1 VIDTAGHATAAAHEL
16 PAPVTVDTGGPLHG
30 IVVIDFTQVFMGPSC
45 TQMLGD
51 YGADVIKIERPDLGD
66 LSRTSIADPA
76 GLDNPIFL
84 SINRNKRSVLADL
97 RDPAVHARVME
108 LVATSDVVVSN
119 FRPGVMERLG
129 FGYEDVRKVN
139 PRVIWAA
146 GSGFGSRGPLAEQG
160 GQDVIA
166 QAYSGVLGRSA
177 GPDGSLNI
185 YTTSLCDYTT
195 GMHLVQGVL
204 MALYYRE
211 RTGRGQRVEVNML
224 DSMLHMQ
231 MQEAAMEL
239 NRGYEINWATMPLTG
254 VFHTAD
260 SPICVVGAFKQ
271 DALSRICRALGLPTD
286 LAQDDRFDT
295 RAKMDARREELHA
308 IFAGVITTDTA
319 ANWLARFEREGV
331 LCAPIRTLPEA
342 LGDEQA
348 RVNGSVVEV
357 RHPTLGP
364 IRTVKAPIDMSAT
377 PASYRLPPPAIGEH
391 TGQIIGAASQP
402 AANETT

>member
-1 VIDTAGHATAAAHEL
+1 MTS
-16 PAPVTVDTGGPLHG
+16 GPLHG
-30 IVVIDFTQVFMGPSC
+30 VVVIDFTQVFMGPSC

-51 YGADVIKIERPDLGD
+51 YGAEIIKIERPDEGD

-76 GLDNPIFL
+76 GGDNPIFL
-84 SINRNKRSVLADL
+84 SINRNKKSVLADL
-97 RDPAVHARVME
+97 RDPAAHARVLE
-108 LVATSDVVVSN
+108 LIAQADVVVSN

-129 FGYEDVRKVN
+129 FSYDDVRAAN
-139 PRVIWAA
+139 PRIIWAA
-146 GSGFGSRGPLAEQG
+146 GSGFGSRGPLASQG

-177 GPDGSLNI
+177 APDGSLNI

-204 MALYYRE
+204 MALYHRE
-211 RTGRGQRVEVNML
+211 RTGQGQRIEVNML

-254 VFHTAD
+254 VFRTAD
-260 SPICVVGAFKQ
+260 APICVVGAFKA
-271 DALSRICRALGLPTD
+271 DALSRICRALGLARD
-286 LAQDDRFDT
+286 LADDERFDT
-295 RAKMDARREELHA
+295 RAKMDERREELHE
-308 IFAGVITTDTA
+308 IFAGVIATDRA
-319 ANWLARFEREGV
+319 AHWLERFAREGV

-348 RVNGSVVEV
+348 TVNAAVVSM
-357 RHPTLGP
+357 HHATLGE
-364 IRTVKAPIDMSAT
+364 IRTVKAPIEMSAT
-377 PASYRLPPPAIGEH
+377 PATYRLAPPRLGEH
-391 TGQIIGAASQP
+391 TEEILGAALRPVTS
-402 AANETT
+402 ETG

>member
-1 VIDTAGHATAAAHEL
+1 MPMPDVSASTA
-16 PAPVTVDTGGPLHG
+16 VRGPLHG
-30 IVVIDFTQVFMGPSC
+30 VVVIDFTQVFMGPSC
-45 TQMLGD
+45 TQLLGD
-51 YGADVIKIERPDLGD
+51 YGAEIIKIERPDDGD

-97 RDPAVHARVME
+97 RDPAAHARVME
-108 LVATSDVVVSN
+108 LIAGADVVVSN

-129 FGYEDVRKVN
+129 FGYEEVTAVN
-139 PRVIWAA
+139 PRIIWAA
-146 GSGFGSRGPLAEQG
+146 GSGFGSRGPLAAQG

-177 GPDGSLNI
+177 APDGSLNI

-204 MALYYRE
+204 MALFHRE
-211 RTGRGQRVEVNML
+211 RSGQGQRIEVNML

-260 SPICVVGAFKQ
+260 APICVVGAFKQ
-271 DALSRICRALGLPTD
+271 DALSRICRALGLPQD
-286 LAQDDRFDT
+286 LSADERFDT
-295 RAKMDARREELHA
+295 RAKMDERREELHT
-308 IFAGVITTDTA
+308 IFAGVIATDTA
-319 ANWLARFEREGV
+319 ANWLARFDREGV

-342 LGDEQA
+342 LTDEQA
-348 RVNGSVVEV
+348 QVNGSVIDMD
-357 RHPTLGP
+357 HPTLGR
-364 IRTVKAPIDMSAT
+364 IRTVKAPITMSAT
-377 PASYRLPPPAIGEH
+377 PAGYRLPPPRVGEH
-391 TGQIIGAASQP
+391 TEQVLGPLSRRRLAE
-402 AANETT
+402 NR

>member
-1 VIDTAGHATAAAHEL
+1 MTL
-16 PAPVTVDTGGPLHG
+16 GPLHG
-30 IVVIDFTQVFMGPSC
+30 VTVVDFTQVFMGPSC

-51 YGADVIKIERPDLGD
+51 YGAEVIKIERPSDGD

-84 SINRNKRSVLADL
+84 SINRNKKSVLADL
-97 RDPAVHARVME
+97 RDPAAHARVLE
-108 LVATSDVVVSN
+108 LIAGADVVVSN

-129 FGYEDVRKVN
+129 FSYDDVQAVN

-146 GSGFGSRGPLAEQG
+146 GSGFGSRGPLAGQG

-177 GPDGSLNI
+177 GPDGTLNI

-204 MALYYRE
+204 MALYHRE
-211 RTGRGQRVEVNML
+211 RSGQGQRIEVNML

-254 VFHTAD
+254 VFHTTD

-271 DALSRICRALGLPTD
+271 DALSRICRALGLPRD
-286 LAQDDRFDT
+286 LASDARFDT
-295 RAKMDARREELHA
+295 RAKMDERRGELHA
-308 IFAGVITTDTA
+308 IFAKVIATDSA
-319 ANWLARFEREGV
+319 ANWLGRFEREGV
-331 LCAPIRTLPEA
+331 LCAPIRTLPGA
-342 LGDEQA
+342 LNDEQA
-348 RVNGSVVEV
+348 GANASVIDMD
-357 RHPTLGP
+357 HPVAGR
-364 IRTVKAPIDMSAT
+364 IRMVKAPIEMSST
-377 PASYRLPPPAIGEH
+377 PASYRLPPPRLGEH
-391 TGQIIGAASQP
+391 TEQIMGPACRLSAS
-402 AANETT
+402 ETG